1 MHASETGTPT
11 CSSTPCAGSS
21 SSCVLVGKFALYCVP
36 ACTNFSACQSF
47 PQSCWMDRPGNHLTP
62 LQVQS
67 HWPDSPCVPPSL
79 PPPKT
84 TVQDLVDVQKILKH
98 FKVTTDVGMVFRPVH
113 LAEVVFGHVADHS
126 YLKVRFSVTVV
137 FVTTR
142 GLAMDNV
149 LQSTCWPVRKIERVC
164 ARSLSAEAHS
174 MVGSSAACECALHA
188 YIEMADVIF
197 DPADVGKASP

>member
-1 MHASETGTPT
+1 M
-11 CSSTPCAGSS
+11 
-21 SSCVLVGKFALYCVP
+21 LVAKFALYCVP

-62 LQVQS
+62 LEVQS
-67 HWPDSPCVPPSL
+67 HRPDSPCVPPSL

-84 TVQDLVDVQKILKH
+84 TVQDLVDVQKT
-98 FKVTTDVGMVFRPVH
+98 VTDVGKVFRPVH

-126 YLKVRFSVTVV
+126 YLKVRFLVTVV

-142 GLAMDNV
+142 GLANG
-149 LQSTCWPVRKIERVC
+149 QRSPVHLLAGRSGKIERVC

-174 MVGSSAACECALHA
+174 MVGSSAACECAFHS
-188 YIEMADVIF
+188 DVIF
-197 DPADVGKASP
+197 DPADVGKASLQRKERVSVKMV